1 MGDNPFRLWVVV
13 SPLKCHVVRGY
24 FMIMFTMMNS
34 ARKSR
39 QHRRRPPRREKAVY
53 IAPDKKQKRVGLEVP
68 LKK

>member
-1 MGDNPFRLWVVV
+1 
-13 SPLKCHVVRGY
+13 
-24 FMIMFTMMNS
+24 MIIFTMMNS